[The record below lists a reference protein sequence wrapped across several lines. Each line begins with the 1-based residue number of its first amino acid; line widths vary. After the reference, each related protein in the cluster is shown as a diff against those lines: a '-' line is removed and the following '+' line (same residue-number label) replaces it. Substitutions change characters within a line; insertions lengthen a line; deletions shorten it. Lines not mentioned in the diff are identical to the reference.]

1 MHEAEDYTKAV
12 EDRRRLEKQ
21 REARLWSAT
30 ILSLCTL
37 GAGTGL
43 IDHEIKNDGK
53 VDRLTILSGSG
64 AIAGIG
70 GAWLEVRKR
79 RFLSG
84 VTGTEVMK
92 YRSCNREITLNN
104 QKIQEF
110 RESLN
115 QKIEDL
121 INQSGDEDI
130 GRNGDEP
137 DWIEF

>member
-12 EDRRRLEKQ
+12 EDRRRLEKR
-21 REARLWSAT
+21 REARFWSAT

-37 GAGTGL
+37 GGTTGL
-43 IDHEIKNDGK
+43 IKHEIRNDGK
-53 VDRLTILSGSG
+53 IDGLTILIGLG
-64 AIAGIG
+64 AVAG
-70 GAWLEVRKR
+70 A
-79 RFLSG
+79 G

>member
-84 VTGTEVMK
+84 
-92 YRSCNREITLNN
+92 EIILNN